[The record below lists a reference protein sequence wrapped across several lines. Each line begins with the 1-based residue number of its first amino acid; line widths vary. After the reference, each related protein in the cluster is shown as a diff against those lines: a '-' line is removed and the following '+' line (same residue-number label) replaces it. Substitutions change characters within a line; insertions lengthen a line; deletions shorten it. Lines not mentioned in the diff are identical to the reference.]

1 MYVSMCVFVVCIHMI
16 RRNVFKV
23 YKIDDRIW
31 YTRNTA
37 FSETWQNGASISSF
51 SVNPSYRIPS
61 GALTHSQR
69 MKYYIYIHIYIYT
82 YIYIY
87 IYIYMYVSMCVF
99 VVCIHMI
106 RRNVFKVYKIDD
118 RIWYTRNTAFSETW
132 QNGASISSFS
142 VNPSYRIPSG
152 ALTHSQ
158 RMKYHR
164 ETGDKPTNL
173 GISESREE
181 TWYIISSQE

>member
-1 MYVSMCVFVVCIHMI
+1 MSRDPWETLRDYVYIDLRGSLGIYGDIRNHLIKRKRTKKNRWMTFVTTHLNKENITLCLNGLQCVYIYYKILHVSLYMI
-16 RRNVFKV
+16 QRNVFKI
-23 YKIDDRIW
+23 YNMDD
-31 YTRNTA
+31 
-37 FSETWQNGASISSF
+37 Q
-51 SVNPSYRIPS
+51 
-61 GALTHSQR
+61 
-69 MKYYIYIHIYIYT
+69 
-82 YIYIY
+82 
-87 IYIYMYVSMCVF
+87 
-99 VVCIHMI
+99 
-106 RRNVFKVYKIDD
+106 
-118 RIWYTRNTAFSETW
+118 IWYTRNTAFSETW